1 MAEKKKTNRK
11 TATPKVA
18 VSVPELDVYGKM
30 ELYEKMTGLKLNKN
44 CHFDK
49 EFATLW
55 YEKKYL
61 SGVHTRWIFKPGAR
75 ITHYADGKIYKG
87 SNIDDATAERLMKE
101 NPAYKELFIDLK
113 EEK

>member
-1 MAEKKKTNRK
+1 MAEKKKTTKK

-18 VSVPELDVYGKM
+18 VSVSELDVYGKM
-30 ELYEKMTGLKLNKN
+30 ELYEKMTGLKLDKS

-61 SGVHTRWIFKPGAR
+61 SGMHTRWIFKPGAR

-113 EEK
+113 KEK

>member
-1 MAEKKKTNRK
+1 MAEKKKTTKK
-11 TATPKVA
+11 TATNKVA

-30 ELYEKMTGLKLNKN
+30 ELYEKMTGLKLDKN
-44 CHFDK
+44 CHLDK

-55 YEKKYL
+55 YERKYL
-61 SGVHTRWIFKPGAR
+61 SGIHTRWIFKPGAR

-113 EEK
+113 KEK

>member
-1 MAEKKKTNRK
+1 MAKAKTTKKA
-11 TATPKVA
+11 ATEEVA
-18 VSVPELDVYGKM
+18 VFVPELTVYEKM
-30 ELYEKMTGLKLNKN
+30 GLYEKMTGLKLDKS

-61 SGVHTRWIFKPGAR
+61 SGIHTRWIFKPGAR

-87 SNIDDATAERLMKE
+87 SNIDDATAERLMEE

-113 EEK
+113 KEK

>member
-1 MAEKKKTNRK
+1 MAKAKTTKKAVTEE
-11 TATPKVA
+11 VA
-18 VSVPELDVYGKM
+18 VFVPELTVYEKM
-30 ELYEKMTGLKLNKN
+30 GLYEKMTGLKLNKN
-44 CHFDK
+44 CRFDK

-61 SGVHTRWIFKPGAR
+61 SGIHTRWIFKPGAH
-75 ITHYADGKIYKG
+75 ITHYADGVIYKG

-113 EEK
+113 KEK

>member
-1 MAEKKKTNRK
+1 MAGKKKKTTK
-11 TATPKVA
+11 TAAAKVA
-18 VSVPELDVYGKM
+18 VPVSGLTVYQQID
-30 ELYEKMTGLKLNKN
+30 LYEKMTGLKLDKS

-61 SGVHTRWIFKPGAR
+61 SGIHTRWIFKPGAR

-113 EEK
+113 KEK

>member
-1 MAEKKKTNRK
+1 MAKAKTTEKA
-11 TATPKVA
+11 ATENAA
-18 VSVPELDVYGKM
+18 VFVPELTVYEKIG
-30 ELYEKMTGLKLNKN
+30 LCEKMTGLKLDKS

-61 SGVHTRWIFKPGAR
+61 SGVHTRWIFKPDAC

-113 EEK
+113 KEK